1 MANRGRSQRRRG
13 KRAEYKIRDLLRSKG
28 IKAERVPLSGASWL
42 KGDVVAEIKGK
53 QVAFEIKNRKTMPKA
68 WKSVFIGD
76 WIDIGNGL
84 AWCGE
89 LEEWLRDYEALC
101 DEAQWDATAVA
112 KMELPKTLK
121 TLLDQADR
129 ENAVLV
135 ITLPYNRGNYVIA
148 RKEMML

>member
-13 KRAEYKIRDLLRSKG
+13 KRAEYKIRDI
-28 IKAERVPLSGASWL
+28 IKRAGYDAKRVPLSGASWL
-42 KGDVVAEIKGK
+42 KGDVVATINGK
-53 QVAFEIKNRKTMPKA
+53 QIFIEVKSRRSIPEA
-68 WKSVFIGD
+68 WKRLFVGDWLDIGD
-76 WIDIGNGL
+76 GL

-101 DEAQWDATAVA
+101 DEAKDDTIPLDKV
-112 KMELPKTLK
+112 ELPKVLK

-129 ENAVLV
+129 EDAILV
-135 ITLPYNRGNYVIA
+135 ITLPYNKGNYVIV